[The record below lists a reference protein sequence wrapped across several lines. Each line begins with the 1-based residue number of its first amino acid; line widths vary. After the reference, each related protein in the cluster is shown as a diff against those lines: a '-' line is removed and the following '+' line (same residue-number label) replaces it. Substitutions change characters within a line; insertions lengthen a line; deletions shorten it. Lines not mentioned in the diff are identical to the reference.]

1 MRVLRRLIARLSN
14 FATRRRDDERLRE
27 EIEEHLTLQTA
38 ENLRVGLA
46 PAEASRQA
54 MLKFGAVE
62 AIKEEFRAERGMLFI
77 ETLLQDIRFALRMLR
92 KSPGFAAVAVLT
104 LAIGIGAN
112 TAMFSVVDGILLAP
126 LAYSQPDRL
135 VVIWENNLHFKHTV
149 WPSYPNFQDWQRSA
163 GSFQQ
168 VAALRWQDY
177 DLTSPGTPEHALGE
191 NVSANFF
198 TTLGVELALGR
209 NFSRQEDQRGGAPVV
224 IVSNRLWKNRLS
236 GRAQEL
242 GKPVTLNGVDYT
254 IVGVLPPGFRFGD
267 DEVDVYTPLGQG
279 DPLMLDPRGA
289 PAILSIARLKPSVS
303 IAQAQAEMS
312 AIQARL
318 EQLYPDANRG
328 LGTDVVPLKRVMVG
342 DVSGTLLLL
351 LGAVGLVLLIACANI
366 ANLLLARSVARTRE
380 FAIRLALGASR
391 KRVARQLLTESTLL
405 SVIGAGLGLAI
416 AKWGV
421 APVLAA
427 VPGGL
432 PRSENIGINAS
443 VLLFTLGVSIAVGI
457 VFGLAPALKT
467 SKIDLH
473 TSLKEGGRGTT
484 SAHHRVQNS
493 FVIVQIALTLVLLVG
508 AGLLFRTIRQM
519 WDSNTGFDTQ
529 HVITFKVS
537 FSPSLTKTAASMRAA
552 YRQLLERVGAIPGVQ
567 AVDFTYIVPLVGE
580 DNVAPFWIGS
590 QKPALVQAAPRM
602 MVFDT
607 GPDYLRAMGIPL
619 VRGRF
624 FTQEDTTKS
633 PCVAAIDTVFANTYF
648 RGQDPLGQG
657 LNFGWTPPW
666 GPCRIVG
673 VVGHVRQWGLGDES
687 SFTQAQAYYPL
698 YQIPDEWVIGSQGFP
713 TTAILVRTSLPAAAL
728 IPAVKNVVYEI
739 GKDQPVYD
747 VRTMQDI
754 ATESM
759 SSQRF
764 PMILL
769 EIFASLALL
778 LASIG
783 IYGVISY
790 TVSQRVHEIGIR
802 MALGAERRDV
812 FRMII
817 GQGLRLAFAGL
828 AIGIAAAAIL
838 TRLLSSFTN
847 LLYGVRAGDPA
858 TFVGVAVMLALVA
871 LAACYIPARRAMRV
885 EPMEA
890 LRYE

>member
-1 MRVLRRLIARLSN
+1 MGTLIQDLRY
-14 FATRRRDDERLRE
+14 
-27 EIEEHLTLQTA
+27 
-38 ENLRVGLA
+38 G
-46 PAEASRQA
+46 
-54 MLKFGAVE
+54 
-62 AIKEEFRAERGMLFI
+62 
-77 ETLLQDIRFALRMLR
+77 LRMLR
-92 KSPGFAAVAVLT
+92 KSPGFTAIAVVT
-104 LAIGIGAN
+104 LALGIGAN
-112 TAMFSVVDGILLAP
+112 TAMFSVVDGVLLAP
-126 LAYSQPDRL
+126 LPYSQPDRL

-149 WPSYPNFQDWQRSA
+149 WPSYPNFQDWRRSA

-168 VAALRWQDY
+168 MAALRWQNY
-177 DLTSPGTPEHALGE
+177 DLTSPGTPEHALGK
-191 NVSANFF
+191 NVSADFF
-198 TTLGVELALGR
+198 TTLGVELTLGR
-209 NFSRQEDQRGGAPVV
+209 NFSQQEDQRGGAPVV
-224 IVSNRLWKNRLS
+224 IVSNSFWRNRFGGDPQALGKSLTLS
-236 GRAQEL
+236 GISYA
-242 GKPVTLNGVDYT
+242 
-254 IVGVLPPGFRFGD
+254 IVGVLPRGFHFGH
-267 DEVDVYTPLGQG
+267 DEVNVYTPLGQG

-289 PAILSIARLKPSVS
+289 PAILSIGRLKPGVS

-312 AIQARL
+312 TIQAHL

-328 LGTDVVPLKRVMVG
+328 LGTDVVPLKQVVIGNVG
-342 DVSGTLLLL
+342 GTLLLL
-351 LGAVGLVLLIACANI
+351 LGAVGLVLLIACANV
-366 ANLLLARSVARTRE
+366 ANLLLARSAARARE
-380 FAIRLALGASR
+380 FAIRSALGASR
-391 KRVARQLLTESTLL
+391 SRVVRQLLTESTLL
-405 SVIGAGLGLAI
+405 SVAGAGLGLGI

-427 VPGGL
+427 VPGSL
-432 PRSENIGINAS
+432 PRTENIGVNAA

-457 VFGLAPALKT
+457 LFGLTPALKS
-467 SKIDLH
+467 SKTDLQ

-493 FVIVQIALTLVLLVG
+493 LVVVQMALTLVLLVG
-508 AGLLFRTIRQM
+508 AGLLFRTIRHM

-529 HVITFKVS
+529 HVITFKVG
-537 FSPSLTKTAASMRAA
+537 FSPSLTRTAASMRAA
-552 YRQLLERVGAIPGVQ
+552 YRQFLERVGMIPGVQ
-567 AVDFTYIVPLVGE
+567 AVDFTYIVPLVGS

-590 QKPALVQAAPRM
+590 QKPAVVQAAPRM

-624 FTQEDTTKS
+624 FTQEDTAKS
-633 PCVAAIDTVFANTYF
+633 PCVAAIDIVFANTYF
-648 RGQDPLGQG
+648 RDQDPLGQG

-673 VVGHVRQWGLGDES
+673 VVGHVKQWGLGDEN
-687 SFTQAQAYYPL
+687 SFTQAQAYFPL
-698 YQIPDEWVIGSQGFP
+698 YQIPDEWVTGSQGFP
-713 TTAILVRTSLPAAAL
+713 TAAILVRTSLPAAAL

-739 GKDQPVYD
+739 AKDQPVYD

-754 ATESM
+754 ASESM

-769 EIFASLALL
+769 EVFAGLALL
-778 LASIG
+778 LASVG

-790 TVSQRVHEIGIR
+790 SVSQRVHEIGIR
-802 MALGAERRDV
+802 MALGAERSGV

-817 GQGLRLAFAGL
+817 GQGLRMALAGL
-828 AIGIAAAAIL
+828 AVGIAAAAIL

-858 TFVGVAVMLALVA
+858 TFVGVAVVLALVA

>member
-1 MRVLRRLIARLSN
+1 MGTLIQDLIYGLRL
-14 FATRRRDDERLRE
+14 
-27 EIEEHLTLQTA
+27 
-38 ENLRVGLA
+38 
-46 PAEASRQA
+46 
-54 MLKFGAVE
+54 
-62 AIKEEFRAERGMLFI
+62 
-77 ETLLQDIRFALRMLR
+77 LR
-92 KSPGFAAVAVLT
+92 KSPGFTAIAVVT
-104 LAIGIGAN
+104 LALGIGAN
-112 TAMFSVVDGILLAP
+112 TAMFSVVDGVLLASLP
-126 LAYSQPDRL
+126 YSQPDRL

-163 GSFQQ
+163 ASFQQ
-168 VAALRWQDY
+168 MAALRWQDY
-177 DLTSPGTPEHALGE
+177 DLTSPGTPEHSLGE

-198 TTLGVELALGR
+198 TTLGVQLALGR
-209 NFSRQEDQRGGAPVV
+209 DFSQQEDQRGGAPVV

-236 GRAQEL
+236 ASAQEL

-289 PAILSIARLKPSVS
+289 PAILSIARLKPGVS

-318 EQLYPDANRG
+318 QQLYPAANRG
-328 LGTDVVPLKRVMVG
+328 LGTDVVPLKQVMVG

-366 ANLLLARSVARTRE
+366 ANLLLARSAARTRE
-380 FAIRLALGASR
+380 FAIRSALGASR
-391 KRVARQLLTESTLL
+391 TRVARQLLTESTLL
-405 SVIGAGLGLAI
+405 SVTGASLGLAI

-427 VPGGL
+427 VPGSL

-443 VLLFTLGVSIAVGI
+443 VLLFTLGVSIAAGI

-467 SKIDLH
+467 SKTDLH

-493 FVIVQIALTLVLLVG
+493 LVIVQIALTLVLLVG
-508 AGLLFRTIRQM
+508 AGLLFRTIRHM

-537 FSPSLTKTAASMRAA
+537 FSPSLTKSAASMRAA
-552 YRQLLERVGAIPGVQ
+552 YRQLLERVGMIPGVQ

-607 GPDYLRAMGIPL
+607 GPDYLRAMGIPV

-657 LNFGWTPPW
+657 LNFGWTPPF

-673 VVGHVRQWGLGDES
+673 VVGHVKQWGLGNES

-754 ATESM
+754 ASQSM

-769 EIFASLALL
+769 EVFAGLALL

-790 TVSQRVHEIGIR
+790 SVSQRVHEIGIR
-802 MALGAERRDV
+802 MALGAERRAV

-817 GQGLRLAFAGL
+817 GQGLRLALAGL
-828 AIGIAAAAIL
+828 AMGIAAAAIL